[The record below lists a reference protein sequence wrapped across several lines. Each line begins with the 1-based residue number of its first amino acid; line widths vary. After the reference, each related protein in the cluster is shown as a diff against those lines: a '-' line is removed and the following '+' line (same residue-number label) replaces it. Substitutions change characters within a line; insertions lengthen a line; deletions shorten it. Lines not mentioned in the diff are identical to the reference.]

1 MLLTHGDSVDHVAEG
16 FKSVA
21 KSGDLVAAIA
31 NEKDH
36 IYGLQFHPEVS
47 CQAID
52 THGICNDE
60 CFHLCNLADSW
71 RPCSNCPCLNF
82 SYLKFIKMFSG

>member
-1 MLLTHGDSVDHVAEG
+1 
-16 FKSVA
+16 
-21 KSGDLVAAIA
+21 
-31 NEKDH
+31 
-36 IYGLQFHPEVS
+36 LQFHPEVS